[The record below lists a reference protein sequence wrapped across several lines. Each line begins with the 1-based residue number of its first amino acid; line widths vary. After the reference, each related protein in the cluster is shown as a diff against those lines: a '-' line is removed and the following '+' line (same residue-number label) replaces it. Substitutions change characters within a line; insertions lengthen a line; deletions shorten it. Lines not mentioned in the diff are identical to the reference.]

1 MNPLL
6 RYFSEARAELAKVN
20 WPSRKET
27 ARLTAIVIGF
37 TLVTAAFIGS
47 IDYVL
52 SLALQ
57 KLILKG

>member
-27 ARLTAIVIGF
+27 VRLTTIVIGF